1 MITEPLLITQ
11 ERTFRDSRGVF
22 FESYKKSHF
31 ADKYKFEELFVQENH
46 SISYKNV
53 IRGLHYQWDPPMGKL
68 VRVVKGEILDVIV
81 DIRKSS
87 SDFGKVYSFKL
98 SESNKSQLYVP
109 PGFAHG
115 FAAYGEENIV
125 LYKCTAEYS
134 SSGESGI
141 NPMDKTLNIGWGI
154 LNEEVIISDKDSSA
168 KTLEEYKN
176 EGYKFN

>member
-1 MITEPLLITQ
+1 MTTEPLLITQ
-11 ERTFRDSRGVF
+11 ERSFSDARGVF
-22 FESYKKSHF
+22 FESYKKSSF
-31 ADKYKFEELFVQENH
+31 AERYGFEELFVQENH
-46 SISYKNV
+46 SISHKNV

-87 SDFGKVYSFKL
+87 SNFGKTYSFIL
-98 SESNKSQLYVP
+98 SELNKSQLYVP

-125 LYKCTAEYS
+125 LYKCTAEYN

-141 NPMDKTLNIGWGI
+141 NPMDKTLNIDWGI
-154 LNEEVIISDKDSSA
+154 LENEIIISDKDSAA

-176 EGYKFN
+176 EGYRFN